1 MSDNI
6 VLTKYKSTIGC
17 DKRTLKIM
25 TALGFNSKCHIGK
38 KVRHKLNPCINGMID
53 LVRHLVVVDKI

>member
-1 MSDNI
+1 MSETVI
-6 VLTKYKSTIGC
+6 LKKYRSTIGC

-25 TALGFNSKCHIGK
+25 AALGFNPKCHIGK
-38 KVRHKLNPCINGMID
+38 KVEHKLNPCINGMIN